1 MLREGRITPG
11 QERAFRELWPRFGI
25 DWRPGELLDLAE
37 VFGDTRPVTLEI
49 GFGDGESL
57 SAMAAAAPERGF
69 IGLEVHRPGVG
80 HLLLA
85 SERLGLENL
94 RIIRDDASALV
105 ESGLAPAS
113 LDRVQL
119 FFPDPWPKRRHHKR
133 RIVQSAFVAA
143 VARVIRPGGCL
154 HMATDWEPYA
164 HHMLEVLTA
173 ANALFENCSGEGRF
187 AARPETR
194 PVTKFERRGQRL
206 GHQVHDLIFR
216 RR

>member
-1 MLREGRITPG
+1 MTAG
-11 QERAFRELWPRFGI
+11 QERAFRELWPRLGV
-25 DWRPGELLDLAE
+25 DWEPGQVLDPAT
-37 VFGDTRPVTLEI
+37 VFGDARPITLEI

-69 IGLEVHRPGVG
+69 IGLEVHRPGIG

-85 SERLGLENL
+85 SERLRLENL
-94 RIIRDDASALV
+94 RVLRADASALLQT
-105 ESGLAPAS
+105 GLPPAC

-133 RIVQSAFVAA
+133 RIVQPEFASA
-143 VARVIRPGGCL
+143 VARALQPGGHL

-164 HHMLEVLTA
+164 EQMLEVLSA
-173 ANALFENCSGEGRF
+173 AEALFENCSSDGRF
-187 AARPETR
+187 SERPATR

-206 GHQVHDLIFR
+206 GHRVRDLIFR

>member
-1 MLREGRITPG
+1 MTAG

-25 DWRPGELLDLAE
+25 DWEPGQVLDVGAVLGDQRPI
-37 VFGDTRPVTLEI
+37 TLEI

-69 IGLEVHRPGVG
+69 IGLEVHRPGIG

-94 RIIRDDASALV
+94 RVLRADAIPLLQT
-105 ESGLAPAS
+105 GLPPAC

-133 RIVQSAFVAA
+133 RIVQPAFAAA
-143 VARVIRPGGCL
+143 VARALKPGGYL

-164 HHMLEVLTA
+164 EQMLEVLSA
-173 ANALFENCSGEGRF
+173 ADAPFENCSSDGRF
-187 AARPETR
+187 AERPAAR

-206 GHQVHDLIFR
+206 GHRVRDLIFQR
-216 RR
+216 R